1 MRSVWFCV
9 RRQHL
14 GTVKPVKF
22 FRILPK
28 KGMAQNRLGRITVF
42 LMVQTVRT
50 AKIRD
55 SALRGHART
64 AKENDVIALIN
75 NLL

>member
-1 MRSVWFCV
+1 MQLQHCFAAGSLMQSINILRDDCFQFAFLFPLGKLFMRSVWFCV

-28 KGMAQNRLGRITVF
+28 KGMA
-42 LMVQTVRT
+42 
-50 AKIRD
+50 
-55 SALRGHART
+55 
-64 AKENDVIALIN
+64 
-75 NLL
+75 